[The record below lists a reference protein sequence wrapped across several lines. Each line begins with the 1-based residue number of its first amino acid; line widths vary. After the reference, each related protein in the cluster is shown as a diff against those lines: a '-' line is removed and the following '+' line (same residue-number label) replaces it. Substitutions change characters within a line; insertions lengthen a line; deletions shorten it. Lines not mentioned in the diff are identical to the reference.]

1 MKNLKKFWLKKSKI
15 IKWKVEPKLAFK
27 KKSDNKI
34 LWYPDGKLN
43 IAENC
48 LMHSADKKK
57 TAIISISKEKKIK
70 KYSYLELNNIVNNF
84 SDYLNNIS
92 KKNNYKSVL
101 IHSSASI
108 VSAVS
113 MLTFAKLGIHFSVVF
128 EDLPEKALDIRV
140 KLIKPDLII
149 TRSNLKCDFF
159 IKSLHK
165 NGLRKSIII
174 NTKKKSNSKKVL
186 YFDFEKKKLNSK
198 NYFNPFNSE
207 RLLFTLFTSGSPGEP
222 KGVQHSSG
230 GYLLYSKYSCIE
242 QFGMNKMSRV
252 LVASDAG
259 WINGH
264 TYALFGPLSLG
275 ATTILLETPLSL
287 LDYSFLAKILNK
299 DYKAAAETSEVK
311 LFQLNKIPWDNI
323 SFPSVEFFLKRYV
336 ADFNDNKKFKF
347 HSNFGNY

>member
-198 NYFNPFNSE
+198 NYFNPFNS
-207 RLLFTLFTSGSPGEP
+207 
-222 KGVQHSSG
+222 
-230 GYLLYSKYSCIE
+230 
-242 QFGMNKMSRV
+242 
-252 LVASDAG
+252 
-259 WINGH
+259 
-264 TYALFGPLSLG
+264 
-275 ATTILLETPLSL
+275 
-287 LDYSFLAKILNK
+287 
-299 DYKAAAETSEVK
+299 
-311 LFQLNKIPWDNI
+311 
-323 SFPSVEFFLKRYV
+323 
-336 ADFNDNKKFKF
+336 
-347 HSNFGNY
+347 

>member
-149 TRSNLKCDFF
+149 TRSISKCDFF

-186 YFDFEKKKLNSK
+186 YFDFEKKKIKLK
-198 NYFNPFNSE
+198 
-207 RLLFTLFTSGSPGEP
+207 
-222 KGVQHSSG
+222 
-230 GYLLYSKYSCIE
+230 
-242 QFGMNKMSRV
+242 
-252 LVASDAG
+252 
-259 WINGH
+259 
-264 TYALFGPLSLG
+264 
-275 ATTILLETPLSL
+275 
-287 LDYSFLAKILNK
+287 
-299 DYKAAAETSEVK
+299 K
-311 LFQLNKIPWDNI
+311 LF
-323 SFPSVEFFLKRYV
+323 
-336 ADFNDNKKFKF
+336 
-347 HSNFGNY
+347 

>member
-149 TRSNLKCDFF
+149 TRSISKCDFF
-159 IKSLHK
+159 IKSLNR

-174 NTKKKSNSKKVL
+174 NTEKKSYNKKVL
-186 YFDFEKKKLNSK
+186 STKYQ
-198 NYFNPFNSE
+198 P
-207 RLLFTLFTSGSPGEP
+207 SP
-222 KGVQHSSG
+222 
-230 GYLLYSKYSCIE
+230 LT
-242 QFGMNKMSRV
+242 V
-252 LVASDAG
+252 L
-259 WINGH
+259 
-264 TYALFGPLSLG
+264 P
-275 ATTILLETPLSL
+275 
-287 LDYSFLAKILNK
+287 
-299 DYKAAAETSEVK
+299 
-311 LFQLNKIPWDNI
+311 
-323 SFPSVEFFLKRYV
+323 
-336 ADFNDNKKFKF
+336 
-347 HSNFGNY
+347 

>member
-186 YFDFEKKKLNSK
+186 YFDFEKKKIKLK
-198 NYFNPFNSE
+198 
-207 RLLFTLFTSGSPGEP
+207 
-222 KGVQHSSG
+222 
-230 GYLLYSKYSCIE
+230 
-242 QFGMNKMSRV
+242 
-252 LVASDAG
+252 
-259 WINGH
+259 
-264 TYALFGPLSLG
+264 
-275 ATTILLETPLSL
+275 
-287 LDYSFLAKILNK
+287 
-299 DYKAAAETSEVK
+299 K
-311 LFQLNKIPWDNI
+311 LF
-323 SFPSVEFFLKRYV
+323 
-336 ADFNDNKKFKF
+336 
-347 HSNFGNY
+347 

>member
-174 NTKKKSNSKKVL
+174 NTKKKSNSKKFL
-186 YFDFEKKKLNSK
+186 YFDF
-198 NYFNPFNSE
+198 F
-207 RLLFTLFTSGSPGEP
+207 LLL
-222 KGVQHSSG
+222 
-230 GYLLYSKYSCIE
+230 III
-242 QFGMNKMSRV
+242 
-252 LVASDAG
+252 D
-259 WINGH
+259 
-264 TYALFGPLSLG
+264 
-275 ATTILLETPLSL
+275 
-287 LDYSFLAKILNK
+287 
-299 DYKAAAETSEVK
+299 
-311 LFQLNKIPWDNI
+311 
-323 SFPSVEFFLKRYV
+323 FFR
-336 ADFNDNKKFKF
+336 
-347 HSNFGNY
+347 